1 MVIEISSDSSE
12 WLSVKHALREAGYK
26 SFLQPIL
33 FDNTRANL
41 FLERRSEDPEGKL
54 VHGFIVHDGGVRTHI
69 QLVND
74 GEYAEPLQAM
84 PVVLQDRPAA
94 KSSTSV
100 L

>member
-1 MVIEISSDSSE
+1 MIIEISSDSPE

-54 VHGFIVHDGGVRTHI
+54 VHGFIVHDGGAVIGSRI
-69 QLVND
+69 LEVYEQEV
-74 GEYAEPLQAM
+74 Q
-84 PVVLQDRPAA
+84 
-94 KSSTSV
+94 K
-100 L
+100 